1 MKKIYSYWKKLT
13 IKNKIAAFT
22 GTVFLI
28 ILIAVLFDVWIV
40 KIFMMDFNNI
50 LEDNV
55 GCGEIVSALEK
66 ENKAFEVYIHNPST
80 ENLTNLKESMDL
92 TYEALYA
99 VPLDY
104 GYLGETRYAQ
114 LYSLRSCYEVYC
126 NSRDEILNGAV
137 KKSLY
142 IRKLYAV
149 YDMQNYLHQYAQ
161 TFMSTTLEEG
171 NVRYMEILPAVFNV
185 PIAVIAL
192 SSVLF
197 IVMMQ
202 LAKMMN
208 KTIIDPVMNLANA
221 SRKIA
226 ANDFFIDDVETENE
240 DELGELVN
248 AFNKMKYATG
258 EYIMALEDKREALDQ
273 LHAQELEKLEVEKQL
288 ETMNLEL
295 LKSQINP
302 HFLFNTLNVIG
313 GMANLE
319 DAETTEKMIGA
330 LSSIFRYNLKN
341 QEAEVKLAKELKVAQ
356 DYMYL
361 QQMRFGNRVEFR
373 TDCGVDAGRVIVP
386 TFTFQPL
393 LENSVIH
400 GLSPKIEGGKVML
413 TVAKD
418 EDLLKI
424 TVEDTG
430 VGMSLSEL
438 EALRDSLENGFSE
451 KAGIGVSNI
460 YRRIHAMYE
469 DSRIDV
475 DSVKGIG
482 TKICIWIPYHTAPM
496 GE

>member
-1 MKKIYSYWKKLT
+1 MKKIYSYWQKLT
-13 IKNKIAAFT
+13 IKNKISAFT

-40 KIFMMDFNNI
+40 RIFILDFNDI
-50 LEDNV
+50 LDDNV

-66 ENKAFEVYIHNPST
+66 ENNAFEEYIHHPSS
-80 ENLTNLKESMDL
+80 EGLENLKESIDA
-92 TYEALYA
+92 TYEAVYA

-104 GYLGETRYAQ
+104 GHLGEVRYAQ

-126 NSRDEILNGAV
+126 ISRDEILGGTV
-137 KKSLY
+137 KKSSY
-142 IRKLYAV
+142 IRKLYSV
-149 YDMQNYLHQYAQ
+149 YDMQDYLHQYAQ
-161 TFMSTTLEEG
+161 TFMSTTLEAG
-171 NVRYMEILPAVFNV
+171 NVRYMEILPAVLNV

-192 SSVLF
+192 GTLF
-197 IVMMQ
+197 LIVMMQ

-240 DELGELVN
+240 DELGELVS

-258 EYIMALEDKREALDQ
+258 EYIMALEEKREALDQ

-341 QEAEVKLAKELKVAQ
+341 QEAEVKLSKELKVAQ

-361 QQMRFGNRVEFR
+361 QQMRFGSRVEFKI
-373 TDCGVDAGRVIVP
+373 DCRVDAGRVMVP
-386 TFTFQPL
+386 AFTFQPL

-400 GLSPKIEGGKVML
+400 GLSPKVAGGSVML
-413 TVAKD
+413 TVTK
-418 EDLLKI
+418 EKDLLKI
-424 TVEDTG
+424 IVEDTG

-438 EALRDSLENGFSE
+438 ESLRYNLENGLYE
-451 KAGIGVSNI
+451 KNGIGVSNI

-469 DSRIDV
+469 ESRMDV
-475 DSVKGIG
+475 DSVKGAG
-482 TKICIWIPYHTAPM
+482 TKICIWLPYHTAPI
-496 GE
+496 EV